1 MWDDHWNN
9 GNNYYLYFNTQDP
22 ENYKVFFIPYDYDNT
37 LGTSNCYDPAKQNPT
52 EWGTMGKLM
61 QRVIKTPQYK
71 NMFIEEIKKLVDPA
85 NGLMDY
91 NSSSTRIRE
100 WQNRIKDYISN
111 DTGED
116 MEIKDETAPWSNYRY
131 SLVNSSNNYFIEKAK
146 TINNL

>member
-1 MWDDHWNN
+1 
-9 GNNYYLYFNTQDP
+9 
-22 ENYKVFFIPYDYDNT
+22 
-37 LGTSNCYDPAKQNPT
+37 
-52 EWGTMGKLM
+52 
-61 QRVIKTPQYK
+61 
-71 NMFIEEIKKLVDPA
+71 
-85 NGLMDY
+85 MDY